1 MYKDSKKSRDYKI
14 LFFNISSHLDDL
26 FAKKRYKTFAIF
38 ASIMANACD
47 IFDQARRR
55 VRMSEIWTSFL
66 KKMPKSTEKTDM
78 QRAIG
83 RCFRCFSPP
92 TALPSSRDYSI
103 VTLRKFNTPP
113 PTVELLTAKSST
125 FKPSLLN
132 SRKQIKEVLHAKSI
146 KNVMKIQNISIC
158 FSKTDFFDLR
168 IFMTKNYFFGMRG

>member
-1 MYKDSKKSRDYKI
+1 MINIPIAKTAQRAYSFQKGNQRFRKDTKFSALIKI

-26 FAKKRYKTFAIF
+26 FAKKRYKIFTIF

-66 KKMPKSTEKTDM
+66 KKMPKSTGKTDI

-83 RCFRCFSPP
+83 RCFRRFSPP

-125 FKPSLLN
+125 FKSSLLN
-132 SRKQIKEVLHAKSI
+132 SRKLME
-146 KNVMKIQNISIC
+146 
-158 FSKTDFFDLR
+158 
-168 IFMTKNYFFGMRG
+168 